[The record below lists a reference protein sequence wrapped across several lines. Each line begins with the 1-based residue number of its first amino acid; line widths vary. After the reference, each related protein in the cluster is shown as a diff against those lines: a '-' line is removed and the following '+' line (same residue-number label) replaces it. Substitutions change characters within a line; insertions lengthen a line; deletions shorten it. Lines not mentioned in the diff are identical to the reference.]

1 MSAALLEQI
10 DAQLFGPGGFFELS
24 EETVFGERMQ
34 VFRNRQRSLRETLQQ
49 STQHGEA
56 EYLVEGARRISYAQH
71 ARLAASVAA
80 ALRERYDIRPGD
92 RVALLSANNVAW
104 PLTFWATVGMGGVVA
119 ALNGWWTADEIRYG
133 LEHARPKLLVGDRKR
148 LARLSDRP
156 PDLPVLEIESE
167 FAELERFASGAELP
181 DTPIDEDDPA
191 VVLYTSGTTGR
202 PKGAV
207 STHRGIIGF
216 VQSAMSAGFRAMRL
230 EAAKRE
236 AASAATPGEAEAAA
250 AAAAAPRA
258 QTVSLAAAPMFHL
271 SGLYASLVMR
281 LTLGEKLVLPPQG
294 RFDPE
299 QVLALVEKEKITQ
312 VSLFGSMAPRI
323 AKHPR
328 LDAYDRSSVV
338 SVGFGGAPVGPEV
351 QELVRRAF
359 PCAAQSMGIGYG
371 SSETVSSVSI
381 IGGADYAAHPDSA
394 GRISPPH
401 QLEVRAPDG
410 RRLSPGEEGE
420 LHVRSAFCMKE
431 YWDDPEATREVF
443 GPGRWLATGDIGRL
457 DHEGLLY
464 INSRARDMILRNAEN
479 VYPAEIEQRLDRHP
493 EVRECAVYGVP
504 HESWG
509 QQVKAVVV
517 PEAGAAPTEEQL
529 KAWCAETLAPY
540 KVPTVFE
547 MREAALPRGA
557 SGKVLKHVLR
567 GEAQSPFVEE

>member
-10 DAQLFGPGGFFELS
+10 DAQLFGPGGFFELT
-24 EETVFGERMQ
+24 EETVFGQRMQ

-49 STQHGEA
+49 STAHGEA
-56 EYLVEGARRISYAQH
+56 EYLVEGARRISYAHH
-71 ARLAASVAA
+71 ARLVASVAA
-80 ALRERYDIRPGD
+80 ALAERYGISPGD

-104 PLTFWATVGMGGVVA
+104 PLTFWATVSMGGVVA

-133 LEHARPKLLVGDRKR
+133 IAHSRPKLLVGDRKR
-148 LARLSDRP
+148 LARLADRP
-156 PDLPVLEIESE
+156 PELPVLEIESE
-167 FAELERFASGAELP
+167 FADLERFAPGAELP

-216 VQSAMSAGFRAMRL
+216 VQSAMAAGFRAMRL
-230 EAAKRE
+230 DAAVRE
-236 AASAATPGEAEAAA
+236 AAPGGAKAAA
-250 AAAAAPRA
+250 PPAPAPRA
-258 QTVSLAAAPMFHL
+258 QGVSLAAAPMFHL

-281 LTLGEKLVLPPQG
+281 LTLGEKLVLPQG

-299 QVLALVEKEKITQ
+299 QVLALIEKEKITQ

-328 LDAYDRSSVV
+328 LEAYDRSSVV

-351 QELVRRAF
+351 QQQVRRAF
-359 PCAAQSMGIGYG
+359 PFAAQSMGIGYG

-401 QLEVRAPDG
+401 QLEVRASDG
-410 RRLSPGEEGE
+410 RRLSPGIDGE

-443 GPGRWLATGDIGRL
+443 GPDRWLATGDIGRL
-457 DHEGLLY
+457 DHDGLLY

-517 PEAGAAPTEEQL
+517 PEAGAAPEEEQL

-567 GEAQSPFVEE
+567 GEAQSPFIEE